1 MLQSILDERTMELM
15 KKNISKPRQSNLELY
30 RCIIMFLIV
39 SCHYG
44 LQTEL
49 KQIVHENQFTTPSNF
64 YYLINM
70 WGKIGIN
77 CFLMITGYFMCLSH
91 ITLRKFLKLYLQ
103 VIFYSLTING
113 IFVLAGRE
121 NLSLV
126 DWALLFLP
134 FKNIVSD
141 NFTDAFL
148 AWWLFIPF
156 LNILIKGMDERMHRI
171 LIGYSVL
178 VFTIIDFLP
187 EQKFSIS
194 VNPICWFSVIY
205 MVASYIR
212 LYPKHIWQYAS
223 ARFWGGILLICV
235 LIDIAS
241 VFGIIE
247 LSHIMGRS
255 ISPFRLVVDSNAPMA
270 LLTSIASFMFF
281 KNIKVKYNKGINII
295 GSTTFGI
302 LLIHSQNISI
312 RQWLWQD
319 VFDCVGHYA
328 VPYYWAYAIV
338 CIFIVYFSCS
348 VIDYIRICTIEKWTM
363 SWLDNKIF
371 KRNR

>member
-1 MLQSILDERTMELM
+1 ME
-15 KKNISKPRQSNLELY
+15 KNISKPRQSNLELY

-49 KQIVHENQFTTPSNF
+49 KQIVHENQFTAPSNF

-77 CFLMITGYFMCLSH
+77 CFLMITGYFMCQSY

-103 VIFYSLTING
+103 VIFYSVVING

-121 NLSLV
+121 NLSFV
-126 DWALLFLP
+126 DWFLLFFP

-223 ARFWGGILLICV
+223 ARFWGGYFVNMYINRYC
-235 LIDIAS
+235 
-241 VFGIIE
+241 
-247 LSHIMGRS
+247 
-255 ISPFRLVVDSNAPMA
+255 ISFWHHR
-270 LLTSIASFMFF
+270 T
-281 KNIKVKYNKGINII
+281 
-295 GSTTFGI
+295 
-302 LLIHSQNISI
+302 
-312 RQWLWQD
+312 
-319 VFDCVGHYA
+319 
-328 VPYYWAYAIV
+328 
-338 CIFIVYFSCS
+338 
-348 VIDYIRICTIEKWTM
+348 
-363 SWLDNKIF
+363 
-371 KRNR
+371 

>member
-1 MLQSILDERTMELM
+1 MENILT
-15 KKNISKPRQSNLELY
+15 KPRQTNLELY
-30 RCIIMFLIV
+30 RCILMLLIV

-49 KQIVHENQFTTPSNF
+49 KQIVYDNPFTAPSNF

-77 CFLMITGYFMCLSH
+77 CFLMITGYFMCQSH

-113 IFVLAGRE
+113 IFVMLGRE
-121 NLSLV
+121 DMSIL
-126 DWALLFLP
+126 DWFLLLLP

-141 NFTDAFL
+141 QFTDAFL

-156 LNILIKGMDERMHRI
+156 LNILIKGMDEKMHRR
-171 LIGYSVL
+171 LIGYCVL

-187 EQKFSIS
+187 EQKFSIN

-205 MVASYIR
+205 LVASYIR
-212 LYPKHIWQYAS
+212 LYPNHIWKRSS
-223 ARFWGGILLICV
+223 ARFWGIISLICI

-241 VFGIIE
+241 VFGFIE
-247 LSHIMGRS
+247 LSRVMGRF
-255 ISPFRLVVDSNAPMA
+255 ISPYRLIVDSNAPMA
-270 LLTSIASFMFF
+270 LLTSVASFMFF
-281 KNIKVKYNKGINII
+281 KNLNMKSSKVINII

-302 LLIHSQNISI
+302 LLIHSQNDAI
-312 RQWLWQD
+312 RQWLWHD
-319 VFDCVGHYA
+319 VFDCAGHYA

-338 CIFIVYFSCS
+338 SILIVYFSCS
-348 VIDYIRICTIEKWTM
+348 VIDYIRICTFEKWTM
-363 SWLDNKIF
+363 NLLDRIIF
-371 KRNR
+371 KRYNK

>member
-1 MLQSILDERTMELM
+1 MESI
-15 KKNISKPRQSNLELY
+15 ISKPRQTNLELY
-30 RCIIMFLIV
+30 RCIVMLLIV

-49 KQIVHENQFTTPSNF
+49 KQIVHENQFTAPSNF

-77 CFLMITGYFMCLSH
+77 CFLMITGYFMCLSN

-113 IFVLAGRE
+113 IFTLAGRE
-121 NLSLV
+121 SLSLL
-126 DWALLFLP
+126 DWLLLLLP
-134 FKNIVSD
+134 FRNIISD
-141 NFTDAFL
+141 NFTDAIL

-156 LNILIKGMDERMHRI
+156 LNILIKGMDEKMHRI
-171 LIGYSVL
+171 LIYYSVL

-187 EQKFSIS
+187 EQKFSIN

-212 LYPKHIWQYAS
+212 LHPNHIWANTS

-247 LSHIMGRS
+247 LSHVMGRF

-270 LLTSIASFMFF
+270 LLTSVASFMFF
-281 KNIKVKYNKGINII
+281 KNLKVKYSKIINIV

-302 LLIHSQNISI
+302 LLIHSQNSAI
-312 RQWLWQD
+312 RLWLWHD

-328 VPYYWAYAIV
+328 VPFYWAYAIAS
-338 CIFIVYFSCS
+338 ILIVYFSCS
-348 VIDYIRICTIEKWTM
+348 MIDYIRICTFEKWTM
-363 SWLDNKIF
+363 NWLDKRFF
-371 KRNR
+371 KKK